1 MTGAP
6 MTGAP
11 HSPAR
16 DLLPV
21 ASRRETS
28 RLALRLLRRQPWA
41 TAATVLSFLVV
52 GLAGAVAPYALGV
65 VVDVVRDGGDRA
77 DLAVPVL
84 AIVVAAVVGAGAAVL
99 AVSTLAQAALP
110 ALAELREDVLDRAL
124 HLESSRLEAA
134 GTGDVMAR
142 VGDDV
147 RTVTDALDQ
156 AVPLLL
162 GSLTA
167 IVFTGGGLFALDWRL
182 GVAGLLALP
191 AYATA
196 LTWYLPRSGP
206 YYRRERVA
214 QGERAEALMAGVQ
227 GAATLR
233 VFGHEPMA
241 VERIERTSDVA
252 RGLAVDVYVLLTRFW
267 ARMNRAE
274 LWGLLVVLGTGFAL
288 VRADAVTVGAATAAA
303 LYFHRLF
310 NPIGGVLMVFD
321 DVQSSGASLT
331 RLAGVAML
339 PDVDREV
346 RELDAE
352 PGLEIA
358 VLEMTGVGHEWE
370 PSVRVLADVDLRIAP
385 GERVAL
391 VGATGAGKTTL
402 AAVAA
407 GLVEPSTGEVRLAGR
422 TLAELGSTTVR
433 RHVAVVSQEVHVFS
447 GTLRENLTFARAA
460 ATDDELLD
468 ALARVGAGAWLAALP
483 DGLDTVVGTF
493 GTPLTAARAQQ
504 VALARVLLH
513 DPVLVV
519 LDEATA
525 EAGSSGAHE
534 LEDAALEVTRGRA
547 SLVVAHRL
555 TQARSADRVIVLD
568 HGRVVE
574 DGTHDELV
582 DADGRYA
589 ALWRAWSA

>member
-1 MTGAP
+1 M
-6 MTGAP
+6 
-11 HSPAR
+11 R
-16 DLLPV
+16 DLLPI
-21 ASRRETS
+21 ASRRDTT
-28 RLALRLLRRQPWA
+28 RVALRLLIRQPWA
-41 TAATVLSFLVV
+41 SAATVLSFVVV
-52 GLAGAVAPYALGV
+52 GLAGVIAPYALGV
-65 VVDVVRDGGDRA
+65 IVDVVRDGAERS
-77 DLAVPVL
+77 DLLPPVL
-84 AIVVAAVVGAGAAVL
+84 AIVIAALVGAVAAVF

-124 HLESSRLEAA
+124 HLESSRLESA

-191 AYATA
+191 VYATA
-196 LTWYLPRSGP
+196 LTWYLPRSAP
-206 YYRRERVA
+206 IYRGERIA
-214 QGERAEALMAGVQ
+214 QGERAEALMAGIQ
-227 GAATLR
+227 GASTLR
-233 VFGHEPMA
+233 VFGHESMA
-241 VERIERTSDVA
+241 VERIEHTSDAA
-252 RGLAVDVYVLLTRFW
+252 RGLALDVYVLLTRFW

-274 LWGLLVVLGTGFAL
+274 LLGLVFVLTAGFLLV
-288 VRADAVTVGAATAAA
+288 RNDAATVGAATAAA

-331 RLAGVAML
+331 RLAGVALL

-346 RELDAE
+346 RELDDE
-352 PGLEIA
+352 PVLEIA
-358 VLEMTGVGHEWE
+358 GVGHAWE
-370 PSVRVLADVDLRIAP
+370 PGVPVLADVDLRIAP
-385 GERVAL
+385 GERIAL

-402 AAVAA
+402 AAIAA
-407 GLVEPSTGEVRLAGR
+407 GLVEPTTGEVQLAGR

-433 RHVAVVSQEVHVFS
+433 RHVAVVSQEVHVFT
-447 GTLRENLTFARAA
+447 GTLRDNLTLARAA

-468 ALARVGAGAWLAALP
+468 ALSRVGADAWLGTLP
-483 DGLDTVVGTF
+483 DGLDTTVGAF
-493 GTPLTAARAQQ
+493 GTALTSARAQQ

-525 EAGSSGAHE
+525 EAGSSGARD

-547 SLVVAHRL
+547 ALVVAHRL
-555 TQARSADRVIVLD
+555 TQARTADRVVVLD
-568 HGRVVE
+568 HGLVVE
-574 DGTHDELV
+574 EGTHDELV
-582 DADGRYA
+582 EAGGRYA
-589 ALWRAWSA
+589 TLWRAWSGPSAGRPLR